1 MSSSIAI
8 PMAPQSTLE
17 VFCST
22 HQVPPRSVPKLVF
35 AILLHQYF
43 DLHEF
48 TFTARHPDAHHEH
61 TRDPTSKGQQMR
73 YASELASTTSIR
85 AAFHLGEAELQSNDD
100 LAPLLVNDTTAA
112 MRNGGPQAN
121 RLTAGFILANKAAS
135 PAAAS
140 TSSLASRHNGLGFA
154 VYFDEVTWSGH
165 VLHNVDLVSEF
176 VAAGFVDTFA
186 AALRCISSSPLDTL
200 ITGLDICGPHS
211 RGSISKWNQYSIS
224 DSNKLLHEVVGRGFR
239 HKPDATAILS
249 WDGQLSYA
257 ELDKRSTSLS
267 AHLMETYDVKPGKKV
282 ALCFEKSLWAVVSML
297 AVLKAGA
304 AYCCLDPSHPHARHE
319 SIIQALG
326 TPLILTSTSHQHRF
340 DGHKILVPTVELVSQ
355 EREYQPTNVQ
365 PNDTCIV
372 AFTSGST
379 GTPKGIVHT
388 HNSLVTGIL
397 SNATPQCLDRE
408 GVSTFQWSNF
418 TFDVSMV
425 EIYAPLIF
433 GGRICIPSDEERVNN
448 VEETM
453 NRMAVNWAYFTPSFA
468 RLFEQYSIPS
478 LQTLL
483 MGGEVVTPD
492 DINAWYNRVKVIH
505 SYGPAESATFFLYE
519 FNEPCS
525 KIVPIGPAPN
535 TYSWIVY
542 PNNPELL
549 SPLGAIG
556 EMLYEG
562 PGLLKEY
569 LGMPEKTKAV
579 LIDAPSWR
587 RSLDVPAP
595 TSKLYRSGDLV
606 RYLPDGTMM
615 YIGRK
620 DTMVKVRGQKL
631 EVGEVESVM
640 RKSLGGSSQVAVD
653 LVDLHGAGP
662 KLVAFLQC
670 SEDRGLDGN
679 TNGAG
684 SGASASDG
692 TMKLISQLRS
702 CLMDTLPEYMVPR
715 IFIPLS
721 SLPTTPNGKLD
732 RTKLKE
738 HAQNLSTGELLKYSQ
753 SGPSGEVLTDIPQD
767 DTIALEVSGILD
779 KVLHRSESNG
789 ENALK
794 GKNATL
800 EDLGLDSLS
809 LVSLARAVNAF
820 YGLKIPIKTFR
831 RANLNVRDIADIVR
845 SQDKVVSQSEE
856 DARAAEILQDIEELD
871 KGLAGL
877 YPDQH
882 VSLKKSVHTGQNV
895 VFLTG
900 ATGFLG
906 SQILRQLLAL
916 PSVSKVIVLV
926 RARDARTGLQR
937 TVTAATTARWWSP
950 RLADRIEV
958 WLGDLSRPRLGVS
971 ADQWARLEGT
981 CAEGSEAVTA
991 IIHNGAVVN
1000 WSSIYERLRATN
1012 VLSTVQ
1018 LLELALAG
1026 AGPLQHLTYVSGGEM
1041 HLTEGVV
1048 AKDPSRL
1055 SSADGYSQ
1063 SKFASDVLVER
1074 CVSRAPADRRV
1085 NMVKPGIIIGTAT
1098 EGISNTDDYIWRLVA
1113 GACEAG
1119 AFVDG
1124 EQDAV
1129 VCLAGADHVARHIIN
1144 ACLGSYTDGNSA
1156 PHAALRMMQGVPVR
1170 DFWRMVSEDAGITLQ
1185 AMDFQDWLQIVNANV
1200 SRKGPSHLL
1209 WPVMEWVEQRKGR
1222 IGDARLATC
1231 KASSCIGHYL
1241 GPDLGPD
1248 KQAEVV
1254 KCMQGRETRDET
1266 FHALRKSVDY
1276 LSSLGFLQG
1285 GTVLDSAGQDVFRRS
1300 AVSG

>member
-22 HQVPPRSVPKLVF
+22 HQVPPGSVLKLVF
-35 AILLHQYF
+35 ATLLHQYF

-48 TFTARHPDAHHEH
+48 TFAAEH
-61 TRDPTSKGQQMR
+61 IEADHKHTHDPTTRSQQVK

-85 AAFHLGEAELQSNDD
+85 AAFHLGETGLLSDDD
-100 LAPLLVNDTTAA
+100 LAPLLVNHTTTATQ
-112 MRNGGPQAN
+112 NGGLHAN
-121 RLTAGFILANKAAS
+121 RLTAGLIFANKPDPTAA
-135 PAAAS
+135 
-140 TSSLASRHNGLGFA
+140 TLTCSLDSQHNGLGLA
-154 VYFDEVTWSGH
+154 VYFDEVTWSAH
-165 VLHNVDLVSEF
+165 VLYDIDLVSEF
-176 VAAGFVDTFA
+176 VATGFVDAFA
-186 AALRCISSSPLDTL
+186 AALQCVSSSPLDTL
-200 ITGLDICGPHS
+200 ITSLDICGPHNQAI
-211 RGSISKWNQYSIS
+211 ISKWNQYSICA
-224 DSNKLLHEVVGRGFR
+224 SNKLLHELVGRGFK
-239 HKPDATAILS
+239 HKPDAIAILS
-249 WDGQLSYA
+249 WDGQLSYS
-257 ELDKRSTSLS
+257 ELDKRSSSL
-267 AHLMETYDVKPGKKV
+267 AAYLMETYDVKPGKKV

-304 AYCCLDPSHPHARHE
+304 AYCCLDPSHPRARHE
-319 SIIQALG
+319 SIIQTLG
-326 TPLILTSTSHQHRF
+326 APLILTSTLQQHRF
-340 DGHKILVPTVELVSQ
+340 DGHKILVPTVELASQ
-355 EREYQPTNVQ
+355 ERQYQPTDVQ
-365 PNDTCIV
+365 PSDTCIV

-397 SNATPQCLDRE
+397 SNATPQRLDRE

-535 TYSWIVY
+535 TYSWIVN

-569 LGMPEKTKAV
+569 LGMPEKTQAV

-587 RSLDVPAP
+587 RSLDAPAP

-640 RKSLGGSSQVAVD
+640 RKSLGGLTQVAVD
-653 LVDLHGAGP
+653 LVDLQGGGP

-670 SEDRGLDGN
+670 SEGQGLNGN

-684 SGASASDG
+684 SGASALDG
-692 TMKLISQLRS
+692 KMKLISQLRS

-715 IFIPLS
+715 IYIPLA

-738 HAQNLSTGELLKYSQ
+738 HAQSLPMSELLKYSQ
-753 SGPSGEVLTDIPQD
+753 SGPSEEVLTDIPQD
-767 DTIALEVSGILD
+767 DTIALEVSEILD
-779 KVLHRSESNG
+779 KVLHRSESKG

-800 EDLGLDSLS
+800 EDFGLDSLS
-809 LVSLARAVNAF
+809 LVSLARAVNDF

-831 RANLNVRDIADIVR
+831 KVNLSVRDIADIVR

-856 DARAAEILQDIEELD
+856 DARAAKVLQDIEELD

-877 YPDQH
+877 CPDQY
-882 VSLKKSVHTGQNV
+882 VSPKKIVHTGQNV

-926 RARDARTGLQR
+926 RAKDASTALQR
-937 TVTAATTARWWSP
+937 IVTAATTARWWSSK
-950 RLADRIEV
+950 LTDRIEV
-958 WLGDLSRPRLGVS
+958 WLGDLSRPGLGVS
-971 ADQWARLEGT
+971 AEQWARLEGT

-1000 WSSIYERLRATN
+1000 WSSSYERLRATN
-1012 VLSTVQ
+1012 ILSTVQ
-1018 LLELALAG
+1018 ILELALAG
-1026 AGPLQHLTYVSGGEM
+1026 AGPLRHLTYVSGGEM
-1041 HLTEGVV
+1041 HLAEGVV

-1074 CVSRAPADRRV
+1074 CVARAPADRRV

-1129 VCLAGADHVARHIIN
+1129 VCLAGADHVARRIID
-1144 ACLGSYTDGNSA
+1144 ACLGSHTDGNSA

-1170 DFWRMVSEDAGITLQ
+1170 DFWRMVSEGTGITLQ
-1185 AMDFQDWLQIVNANV
+1185 AMDFQDWLPVVVANV
-1200 SRKGPSHLL
+1200 SRKGPLHLL

-1231 KASSCIGHYL
+1231 KASSCVGHYL

-1248 KQAEVV
+1248 KQAQVAE
-1254 KCMQGRETRDET
+1254 CTQGKETRDET
-1266 FHALRKSVDY
+1266 FQALRKSVDY

-1285 GTVLDSAGQDVFRRS
+1285 GTVLGSAGQDVFRRS
-1300 AVSG
+1300 AVSS